1 MNAKRVIA
9 ILIACLVVVAN
20 IMLFSEELTG
30 VFRGLLFS
38 KFSAGNLLS
47 GKNASSGIETT
58 ILSEGDANSKVAVIS
73 LDDTIGAVTKEDY
86 ITRSLNNIN
95 ANSDVKGVIIRI
107 DSLKSGVN
115 QSANF
120 FDKIRD
126 FKTTKQIPVYAVIG
140 SSATAS
146 GYCVASSCDRIYVNE
161 NTIINYTK
169 LYDADD
175 TEIGIMD
182 RTLTSDGRNNLQL
195 ILSNGYEE
203 FLKRVIENRQIDE
216 TTIRTLTD
224 GRVYEGIQAYELR
237 LVDSIGNFDDALRD
251 MNSQLGLSNPQVL
264 SYNSYKISKNDV
276 SIKNVIANNLTTHI
290 ISMIPWGYAV

>member
-1 MNAKRVIA
+1 
-9 ILIACLVVVAN
+9 
-20 IMLFSEELTG
+20 MLKYVS
-30 VFRGLLFS
+30 
-38 KFSAGNLLS
+38 
-47 GKNASSGIETT
+47 NASSGIETT

-126 FKTTKQIPVYAVIG
+126 FKSTKQIPVYAVIG

-146 GYCVASSCDRIYVNE
+146 GYCVASSCDRIYVKE

>member
-107 DSLKSGVN
+107 DSLKGGVN
-115 QSANF
+115 QSVNF

-203 FLKRVIENRQIDE
+203 FLKRVIESRQIDE
-216 TTIRTLTD
+216 TTMRTLTD

-237 LVDSIGNFDDALRD
+237 LVDSIGSFDDALRD

>member
-30 VFRGLLFS
+30 VFRGLLVS

-107 DSLKSGVN
+107 DSLKGGVN

-203 FLKRVIENRQIDE
+203 FLKRVIESRQIDE
-216 TTIRTLTD
+216 TTMRTLTD

-237 LVDSIGNFDDALRD
+237 LVDSIGSFDDALRD

>member
-107 DSLKSGVN
+107 DSLKGGVN

-203 FLKRVIENRQIDE
+203 FLKRVIESRQIDE
-216 TTIRTLTD
+216 TTMRTLTD

-237 LVDSIGNFDDALRD
+237 LVDSIGSFDDALRD

-276 SIKNVIANNLTTHI
+276 SIKNVTANNLTTHI

>member
-107 DSLKSGVN
+107 DSLKGGVN
-115 QSANF
+115 QSVNF

-203 FLKRVIENRQIDE
+203 FLKRVIESRQIDE
-216 TTIRTLTD
+216 TTMRTLTD

-237 LVDSIGNFDDALRD
+237 LVDSIGSFDDALRD
-251 MNSQLGLSNPQVL
+251 MNSELGLSNPQVL